1 MLYFKIDDNDSVIA
15 IADDMPAELKTT
27 NGYKLWSRQMDGTRH
42 AGWLNR
48 NDMPDLNYAQMIAAG
63 ASTFTGERYIA
74 IDSGPDVA
82 PRFNV
87 IRAPAVGD
95 DVSMAF
101 NGDYYP
107 VGQITKISQ
116 SLKQVTTSSGRKF
129 YRRGTGGAWIYKG
142 CFALIPGTIERLNP
156 EF

>member
-1 MLYFKIDDNDSVIA
+1 MLYFKIDDNQNVVA
-15 IADDMPAELKTT
+15 IAEQMPAELNTP
-27 NGYKLWSRQMDGTRH
+27 NGYTLWSRQMDGTRH

-48 NDMPDLNYAQMIAAG
+48 NDMPNIEYAQMIAAG
-63 ASTFTGERYIA
+63 ASTFTGKPYIA

-107 VGQITKISQ
+107 VGKILKISK
-116 SLKQVTTSSGRKF
+116 SLKLVTTSSGRKF
-129 YRRGTGGAWIYKG
+129 YRCGTSGAWLNGY
-142 CFALIPGTIERLNP
+142 FALIQGTVSRLNP